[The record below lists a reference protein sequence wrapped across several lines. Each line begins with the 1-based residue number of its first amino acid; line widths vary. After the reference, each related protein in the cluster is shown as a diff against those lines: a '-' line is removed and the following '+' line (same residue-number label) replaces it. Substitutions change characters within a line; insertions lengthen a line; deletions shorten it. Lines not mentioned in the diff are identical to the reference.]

1 MTEQTTLEQAQAAWL
16 AAVSEADAARKVWE
30 AANDKRILAQV
41 LVNSL
46 EAATPSNQV
55 WESWKG

>member
-16 AAVSEADAARKVWE
+16 SSVAKAEAAKKVWE
-30 AANDKRILAQV
+30 AANDERILAQV

-46 EAATPSNQV
+46 EAATPSNEV

>member
-16 AAVSEADAARKVWE
+16 AAVAKAEAARKIWE
-30 AANDKRILAQV
+30 AANDERILAQV

-46 EAATPSNQV
+46 EAASPNNQV